1 MIRLGYADCASCHL
15 TPQGAGLLTAYGK
28 AIDEAQSL
36 RAREVVPSDAP
47 QPRLLYDLRFVA
59 GSQLT
64 QRLAQSTIVNAS
76 TMSTML
82 RSSLRLNARHRV
94 TYYMGAEAAVPGRG
108 MTGATTAKI
117 VIPKGLWEYR
127 PTEGVEISAGRDVM
141 PSGIG
146 LPDPQTFIRNGTD
159 PNESRYP
166 TQVKAFIWN
175 NRLQITPYLF
185 GPGGD
190 EPRASRQYGGGVVGG
205 VDLFS
210 HRAIVGLSTRVAS
223 AAAVSRRSV
232 GAYARLG
239 FGRWGILAEHDLT
252 ARNRITDAGAKA
264 DTRHL
269 AGHTQVFVAAKE
281 WLVMS
286 LAAEHLVVD
295 GMTATAHTYRL
306 TPGVQARLSPVV
318 TLLFNVR
325 DVFVDNTA
333 ARSRTY
339 SVQMAVKTVR

>member
-1 MIRLGYADCASCHL
+1 VR
-15 TPQGAGLLTAYGK
+15 
-28 AIDEAQSL
+28 
-36 RAREVVPSDAP
+36 V
-47 QPRLLYDLRFVA
+47 VA

-64 QRLAQSTIVNAS
+64 QRLAQSTSVNAS
-76 TMSTML
+76 TMTAML
-82 RSSLRLNARHRV
+82 RSSVRLNAHQRV
-94 TYYMGAEAAVPGRG
+94 TYYMGVESALPGRG
-108 MTGATTAKI
+108 LPGAATAKM

-127 PTEGVEISAGRDVM
+127 PREGVEISAGRDVM

-166 TQVKAFIWN
+166 TQIKAFIWS

-190 EPRASRQYGGGVVGG
+190 EPRASRQFGGGVVGG
-205 VDLFS
+205 VDVWK
-210 HRAIVGLSTRVAS
+210 HRAIVGVSTRLAS
-223 AAAVSRRSV
+223 GPAASRRSV
-232 GAYARLG
+232 GAYTRLG

-252 ARNRITDAGAKA
+252 ARSLITDAAA
-264 DTRHL
+264 NVDTRHL
-269 AGHTQVFVAAKE
+269 AGHTQVFFAAKE

-295 GMTATAHTYRL
+295 RSTATAHTYRL
-306 TPGVQARLSPVV
+306 TPGVQARLSPNL

-325 DVFVDNTA
+325 DVFVDAKA

-339 SVQMAVKTVR
+339 SVQMAVKSVQ